1 MNIIKDVTEG
11 IDPFP
16 FLSYQ
21 QALWDRLSQG
31 GFKQGQ
37 LTLYSAGR
45 QTGKSMYMNLLKTRY
60 YGTNLCNEIVLPMKP
75 KPKYQFSRAKW
86 YEVHLFSKSWDPVQ
100 ERLNWCEQTFG
111 PQPKNPDAW
120 SRWYTSFTT
129 LRFRDSK
136 DYEWFMLRW
145 S

>member
-1 MNIIKDVTEG
+1 MNILKDIADG
-11 IDPFP
+11 IYPLQPF
-16 FLSYQ
+16 Q
-21 QALWDRLSQG
+21 QAGYDKWVNG
-31 GFKQGQ
+31 GLTPGQ
-37 LTLYSAGR
+37 LTLYGAGR
-45 QTGKSMYMNLLKTRY
+45 QTGKSYLNWYFLKTRY
-60 YGTNLCNEIVLPMKP
+60 YDTNLCKEIVLPMKP
-75 KPKYQFSRAKW
+75 ASKYQFSRAKW

-100 ERLNWCEQTFG
+100 KRLNWCEQTFG

>member
-1 MNIIKDVTEG
+1 MNILKDIADG
-11 IDPFP
+11 IYPVQPF
-16 FLSYQ
+16 Q
-21 QALWDRLSQG
+21 QAVYDKLNG
-31 GFKQGQ
+31 GLTPGQ
-37 LTLYSAGR
+37 LTLYGAGR
-45 QTGKSMYMNLLKTRY
+45 QTGKSYLSWHFLKTRY
-60 YGTNLCNEIVLPMKP
+60 YDTNLCKEIVLPMKP

-129 LRFRDSK
+129 LRFRDAK
-136 DYEWFMLRW
+136 DYEWFLLRW
-145 S
+145 IK

>member
-1 MNIIKDVTEG
+1 MNILKDIADG
-11 IDPFP
+11 IYPLQPF
-16 FLSYQ
+16 Q
-21 QALWDRLSQG
+21 QAVYDKLNG
-31 GFKQGQ
+31 GLTPGQ
-37 LTLYSAGR
+37 LTLYGAGR
-45 QTGKSMYMNLLKTRY
+45 QTGKSTLNWHFLKTRY
-60 YGTNLCNEIVLPMKP
+60 YDTNLCKEIVLPMKP
-75 KPKYQFSRAKW
+75 ASKYQFSRAKW